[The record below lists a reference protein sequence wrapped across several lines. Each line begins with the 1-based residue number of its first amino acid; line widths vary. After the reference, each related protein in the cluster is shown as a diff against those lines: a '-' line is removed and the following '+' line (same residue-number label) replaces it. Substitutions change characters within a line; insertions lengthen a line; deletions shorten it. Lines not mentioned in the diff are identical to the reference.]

1 MRSPLRRLL
10 LGASFLALVALVPA
24 CGKKNSGTTGGGS
37 EPPPPGPTGD
47 ERPPVKP
54 GGDSTP
60 TGPSPPIL
68 IATGSPRAAAAREQ
82 STANL
87 KQIAL
92 ALHNFEATYGS
103 FPAGI
108 YDKAGQKVNLSW
120 RVAILPFIEQDQL
133 YKQFKFD
140 EAWDSDNNKKL
151 IEKMPKLYAAPTTEP
166 TDGKTYYRGFTGPG
180 AVLHPQPGR
189 PGGGPGTPNNAFGM
203 RMTQITDGTSNTIAV
218 AEARDPVIWT
228 KPDELVYDA
237 SKPVPKL
244 GGVFGTFFN
253 VAFCDASVKYLPTTI
268 DEKTLRAL
276 ITANGGEVVQIP

>member
-1 MRSPLRRLL
+1 L
-10 LGASFLALVALVPA
+10 LALVALLPA
-24 CGKKNSGTTGGGS
+24 CGKKNSGTTSGGS

-47 ERPPVKP
+47 ERPPVKGD
-54 GGDSTP
+54 GGT
-60 TGPSPPIL
+60 PSPPIL

-82 STANL
+82 STVNL

-92 ALHNFEATYGS
+92 AFQNFEITFGM

-108 YDKAGQKVNLSW
+108 YDKTGQKMQLSW

-133 YKQFKFD
+133 YRQFKFD
-140 EAWDSDNNKKL
+140 EPWDSDHNKKL

-166 TDGKTYYRGFTGPG
+166 SDGKTYYRAFTGPG
-180 AVLHPQPGR
+180 TALNPQPGR
-189 PGGGPGTPNNAFGM
+189 PGGGPGIPNNAFGM
-203 RMTQITDGTSNTIAV
+203 RVTQITDGTSNTLSV

-244 GGVFGTFFN
+244 GGVFDSGFN
-253 VAFCDASVKYLPTTI
+253 AAFCDASVKFLPKTI

-276 ITANGGEVVQIP
+276 ITATGGEVVQIP